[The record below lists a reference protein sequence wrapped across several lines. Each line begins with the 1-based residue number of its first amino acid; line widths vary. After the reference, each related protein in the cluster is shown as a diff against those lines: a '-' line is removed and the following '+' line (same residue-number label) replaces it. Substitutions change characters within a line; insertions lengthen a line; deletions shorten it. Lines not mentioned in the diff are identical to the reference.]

1 MSETVQIVKTIY
13 DDSPAEVQV
22 LVDTLFM
29 KWGAEDF
36 RQELLQKSKRVRPRE
51 QKKATNIKSELG
63 EIWKACREDGT
74 APDTEKV
81 TKLWADLQALNKEI
95 RKGQANKKCGPTE
108 RGVYSQAVE
117 LYREDERVLLETIRG
132 TTIVPTKKLDPSILA
147 RIEVRRKE
155 KAAKS
160 K

>member
-1 MSETVQIVKTIY
+1 MSESAQVVKTIY
-13 DDSPAEVQV
+13 DNSPAEVQV

-36 RQELLQKSKRVRPRE
+36 RTELLQKAKRVRPRE
-51 QKKATNIKSELG
+51 QKRASSITSELG

-74 APDTEKV
+74 APDIENV
-81 TKLWADLQALNKEI
+81 QKLWGNLQTLKKEI
-95 RKGQANKKCGPTE
+95 TKGQNDKNCGSKD
-108 RGVYSQAVE
+108 RRVYSQAVE
-117 LYREDERVLLETIRG
+117 LYREDERELLEAIRG
-132 TTIVPTKKLDPSILA
+132 AAIAPTKKLDPAILA

-155 KAAKS
+155 NAAKS